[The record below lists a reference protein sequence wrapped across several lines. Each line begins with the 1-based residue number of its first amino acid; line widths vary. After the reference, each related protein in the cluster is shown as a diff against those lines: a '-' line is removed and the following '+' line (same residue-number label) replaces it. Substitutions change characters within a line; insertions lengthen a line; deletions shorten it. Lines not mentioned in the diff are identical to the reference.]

1 MANSTTNDKNYKNKK
16 QKSSSNANSSEQKS
30 LGLASISY
38 ADYVILSSTLA
49 FALSEELNDEDLSM
63 LIAFLAMISS
73 DLAMLTTKKGINKLK
88 QQTSKQQLGAD
99 EGAIIAEE
107 SVEGSNIIVS
117 GLSRT
122 NNKKSKK
129 KKYIKKVKR
138 KKKKEK

>member
-1 MANSTTNDKNYKNKK
+1 MANSTTNDKNEKNYNNKK
-16 QKSSSNANSSEQKS
+16 QKSSINANLSDQKS

-49 FALSEELNDEDLSM
+49 FALSEELNDEDLNM

-73 DLAMLTTKKGINKLK
+73 DLAMLTTKKGINKSK
-88 QQTSKQQLGAD
+88 QQTSKQQLGA
-99 EGAIIAEE
+99 E
-107 SVEGSNIIVS
+107 EGSIEGGNIIVS

-129 KKYIKKVKR
+129 KKYIKKVKS
-138 KKKKEK
+138 KK